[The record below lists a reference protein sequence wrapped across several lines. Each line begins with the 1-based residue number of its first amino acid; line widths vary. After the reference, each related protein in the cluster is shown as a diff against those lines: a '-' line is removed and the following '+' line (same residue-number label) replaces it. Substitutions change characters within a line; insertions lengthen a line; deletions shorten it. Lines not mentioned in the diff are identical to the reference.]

1 MTAKQKYFA
10 YVNHAWIPFLEPT
23 STK

>member
-1 MTAKQKYFA
+1 MTVKQKYFA